1 MLKEYK
7 SYTKFKN
14 NTSTK
19 VYIRTFGCQMNV
31 YDSSKITCLLET
43 MGYETT
49 DNLYKANLALVN
61 TCSIREKAEQKC
73 FSLIGRLQKIKKKNP
88 SLRII
93 VCGCIAQRE
102 KTRLFSQFPGIDL
115 IFGTLNIEQFPL
127 LLQYLFKNQK
137 RICKVLD
144 EPLAYDNSREWHCGF
159 VFGDRISAWVT
170 IMEGCNNFCAYC
182 VVPYVRGR
190 ERSRHPDT
198 IVNQIK
204 SLVNQGCREVTLLG
218 QNVNSYGVGLNIP
231 CNFSDL
237 LNRINEIEGL
247 SRIRFTTSH
256 SKDFSSELIEII
268 RDCDKVCEHVH
279 LPLQS
284 GSNKILARMNRGYT
298 LEEYLDKVDK
308 LKSAIPDVSL
318 TGDMIVGFPGESDAD
333 FQETIDAMK
342 KIRFDGLFSFKYS
355 KRPQTKALE
364 FNDHVREDVKLARLK
379 NLQQIETQIGLEKN
393 MNLVGKTVKIL
404 IEGKSKKDKTMIFG
418 RTRGNK
424 IVNCMGDST
433 NIGKIIPVK
442 ITKAKP
448 FDLMGEIL
456 TGEVLTP

>member
-1 MLKEYK
+1 MLKE
-7 SYTKFKN
+7 SQSHTKN
-14 NTSTK
+14 NNNPSPK
-19 VYIRTFGCQMNV
+19 AYIATFGCQMNV
-31 YDSSKITCLLET
+31 YDSSKIKCLLEAE
-43 MGYETT
+43 GYEIT
-49 DNLYKANLALVN
+49 DDIYKASLAFVN

-88 SLRII
+88 FLHII

-102 KTRLFSQFPGIDL
+102 KKRLFSQFPGIDL

-127 LLQYLFKNQK
+127 LLQDHFKEQK
-137 RICKVLD
+137 KLCMVLD
-144 EPLAYDNSREWHCGF
+144 DPIPYDDNRQWHCGF
-159 VFGDRISAWVT
+159 VSPDRISAWVT

-198 IVNQIK
+198 IVKQIE
-204 SLVNQGCREVTLLG
+204 SLINQGCREVTLLG
-218 QNVNSYGVGLNIP
+218 QNVNSYGVGLNFP

-237 LNRINEIEGL
+237 LYRINEIEGL
-247 SRIRFTTSH
+247 FRIRFTTSH
-256 SKDFSSELIEII
+256 SKDFSLELIETI

-284 GSNKILARMNRGYT
+284 GSNKILTRMNRGYT
-298 LEEYLDKVDK
+298 VEEYLDKVNK
-308 LKSAIPDVSL
+308 LKSAIPDVCL

-333 FQETIDAMK
+333 FQETINVMK
-342 KIRFDGLFSFKYS
+342 TIRFDGLFSFKYS

-364 FNDHVREDVKLARLK
+364 FDDHVREDVKLIRLK
-379 NLQQIETQIGLEKN
+379 KLQQLETRISLEKN
-393 MNLVGKTVKIL
+393 MNLIGKTVKIL
-404 IEGKSKKDKTMIFG
+404 IEGSSKKDKTMIFG

-424 IVNCMGDST
+424 IVNCKGDST
-433 NIGKIIPVK
+433 KIGKIISVK

-448 FDLMGEIL
+448 FDLMGE
-456 TGEVLTP
+456 VVKA